1 MTGRTA
7 ARSADPGAASDAV
20 AGTTRHRA
28 ASAPRPGRPP
38 SRRPVSAEARRATA
52 RRTLRPRPRP
62 APGHHRV
69 GLPSPWESLPIPD
82 GARRHE
88 LLFIGADLDRDR
100 LRAPLDAALLD
111 DGELA
116 LGPEAWRRLPRPP
129 APCQAAPA
137 EGRTPRVSTGRRV
150 RAVDRRR

>member
-1 MTGRTA
+1 M
-7 ARSADPGAASDAV
+7 
-20 AGTTRHRA
+20 
-28 ASAPRPGRPP
+28 
-38 SRRPVSAEARRATA
+38 
-52 RRTLRPRPRP
+52 
-62 APGHHRV
+62 
-69 GLPSPWESLPIPD
+69 PIPD